1 MGTSDFG
8 ANVNEVKSEAGVN
21 DERKPV
27 NGIEEDHRK
36 DEALGVLKVILLLY
50 KEWKKKARMVP

>member
-1 MGTSDFG
+1 MGTSNFG

-50 KEWKKKARMVP
+50 KE